1 MEDIMTKT
9 KKRIAATPSR
19 TLQRASKTLKGKTKA
34 PAAENQTAR
43 ADTKTSGNAAAPAK
57 GKLATIIAMLR
68 KTPGASISALCDAT
82 GWQAHSVRGAMSG
95 TLKKKLGLKVE
106 SVKRD
111 GVRFY
116 RIAG

>member
-9 KKRIAATPSR
+9 KKRIASTPSR
-19 TLQRASKTLKGKTKA
+19 TRQRVSTTLKGKTKA
-34 PAAENQTAR
+34 PAPENRTTR
-43 ADTKTSGNAAAPAK
+43 ADSKRSANAVAPTK

-68 KTPGASISALCDAT
+68 KAPGASIAALCDAT
-82 GWQAHSVRGAMSG
+82 EWQAHSVRGAMSG

-106 SVKRD
+106 SLKRD